1 MHAGEA
7 VKPRCSISTTTF
19 RTVSRVECRD
29 ILIAVETPGNAT
41 RHHRNRRPHR
51 RCVGDADGGEQHEQK
66 LDLRRCP
73 TGGTT
78 SGQGGA
84 ASSGTLE
91 QALNARGEYDS
102 IASQME
108 SGPVEQYNDYFAL
121 TDV

>member
-1 MHAGEA
+1 MKRPATRRGIIGTVA
-7 VKPRCSISTTTF
+7 LIAAALVM
-19 RTVSRVECRD
+19 RTVVNNMSRSSTSD
-29 ILIAVETPGNAT
+29 
-41 RHHRNRRPHR
+41 
-51 RCVGDADGGEQHEQK
+51 DA
-66 LDLRRCP
+66 P

-108 SGPVEQYNDYFAL
+108 SGLVEQYNDYFAL

>member
-1 MHAGEA
+1 MKRPATRRGIIGTVA
-7 VKPRCSISTTTF
+7 LIVAALVM
-19 RTVSRVECRD
+19 RTVVNNMSRSSTSD
-29 ILIAVETPGNAT
+29 
-41 RHHRNRRPHR
+41 
-51 RCVGDADGGEQHEQK
+51 DA
-66 LDLRRCP
+66 P

-108 SGPVEQYNDYFAL
+108 SGLVEQYNDYFAL